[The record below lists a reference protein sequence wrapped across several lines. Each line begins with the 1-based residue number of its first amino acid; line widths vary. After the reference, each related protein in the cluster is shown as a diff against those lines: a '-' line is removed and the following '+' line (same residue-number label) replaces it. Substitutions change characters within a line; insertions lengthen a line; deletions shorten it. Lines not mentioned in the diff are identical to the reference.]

1 MTLPTFFEMLNTL
14 VSSPSVSSLSP
25 DLDTSNR
32 AVIDHI
38 ANWLHDLDFDVDVLV
53 SSDNRKFNLVA
64 RKGRGEGGVLL
75 SGHSD
80 TVPCDPD
87 MWTQSPFSV
96 KTDDSKYYGLGTCD
110 MKGFFPVVLE
120 VVQQFKE
127 SQLGRPITV
136 LVTADEESTM
146 AGARHIAT
154 HHPISADVAVIGEP
168 TDLQPIFAHK
178 GIFVARIRTVGKSGH
193 SSNPTLGVSALEDMY
208 NAIREIMVFRTELQ
222 KSNNDSVFAVPVPTL
237 NLGCLHAGDSANR
250 ICGQA
255 ELLIDCRILPGMST
269 TEVVSRL
276 EEQLIQLGSKLDS
289 DIEFKLVM
297 PPIEPFKTPS
307 SSRFI
312 QLMEKLSGRPSGTVA
327 FGTEAPFLQQMGIET
342 VIFGPGSIDQAHQA
356 NEYLSLAQIEPAKR
370 ALSQLIHE
378 YCCK

>member
-1 MTLPTFFEMLNTL
+1 MTLPTFFEMLNSL
-14 VSSPSVSSLSP
+14 VSSPSVSSLSA
-25 DLDTSNR
+25 DSDTSNR

-38 ANWLHDLDFDVDVLV
+38 ANWLYDLDFDVEVLAT
-53 SSDNRKFNLVA
+53 SEEGKFNLVA

-80 TVPCDPD
+80 TVPCDED
-87 MWTQSPFSV
+87 LWIQSPFSV
-96 KTDDSKYYGLGTCD
+96 TTQDSKYYGLGTCD

-120 VVQQFKE
+120 AVQQFKE
-127 SQLGRPITV
+127 SQLERPITV

-168 TDLQPIFAHK
+168 TELQPIFAHK

-193 SSNPTLGVSALEDMY
+193 SSNPTLGVNALEDMY
-208 NAIREIMVFRTELQ
+208 STISEIRSFRSEIQNSYT
-222 KSNNDSVFAVPVPTL
+222 DSVFAVPVPTL
-237 NLGCLHAGDSANR
+237 NLGCLYAGDSANR
-250 ICGQA
+250 ICGHA

-276 EEQLIQLGSKLDS
+276 EERLIAIGSKMES
-289 DIEFKLVM
+289 DIEFDLVI

-312 QLMEKLSGRPSGTVA
+312 RLMESLSGRPSGAVA

-356 NEYLSLAQIEPAKR
+356 NEYLSLAQIEPAKS
-370 ALSQLIHE
+370 ALSHLIHE